1 MKKLILL
8 PLILFLISCS
18 VKNSNLNYS
27 VGKTNADFISISD
40 AIRSNLVLN
49 GDNLVLIDE
58 FYNEGNVFI
67 NKNIKICSN
76 KQATIKGN
84 LIIEDDNRVELENII
99 IQKND
104 LSEFGNLINKG
115 GLVIIKNKV
124 YIEGEIINEGYI
136 QNKNS
141 ILNLSMASK

>member
-1 MKKLILL
+1 MKKLILI
-8 PLILFLISCS
+8 PFILFLISCS

-27 VGKTNADFISISD
+27 VGKINSDFITISD

-49 GDNLVLIDE
+49 GDNLVLTDE
-58 FYNEGNVFI
+58 FYNEGNILI
-67 NKNIKICSN
+67 NKNIKISSN
-76 KQATIKGN
+76 KQATNKGN
-84 LIIEDDNRVELENII
+84 IIIEYDNKVELENII

-104 LSEFGNLINKG
+104 LSEYGNLINKG

-124 YIEGEIINEGYI
+124 FIEGEVINEGYI

-141 ILNLSMASK
+141 ILNFSMASK

>member
-1 MKKLILL
+1 MKKLILI
-8 PLILFLISCS
+8 PFILFLISCS

-27 VGKTNADFISISD
+27 VGKINSDFITISD

-49 GDNLVLIDE
+49 GDNLVLTDE
-58 FYNEGNVFI
+58 FYNEGNILI
-67 NKNIKICSN
+67 NKNIKISSN

-84 LIIEDDNRVELENII
+84 IIIEDDNKVELENII

-104 LSEFGNLINKG
+104 LSEYGNLINKG

-124 YIEGEIINEGYI
+124 YIKGNIINDGYI
-136 QNKNS
+136 QNKSS
-141 ILNLSMASK
+141 IISLSIASK

>member
-1 MKKLILL
+1 MKKLILI
-8 PLILFLISCS
+8 PFILFLISCS

-27 VGKTNADFISISD
+27 VGKINSDFITISD

-49 GDNLVLIDE
+49 GDNLVLTDE
-58 FYNEGNVFI
+58 FYNEGNILI
-67 NKNIKICSN
+67 NKNIKISSN

-84 LIIEDDNRVELENII
+84 IIIEDDNKVELENII

-104 LSEFGNLINKG
+104 LSEYGNLINKG

-124 YIEGEIINEGYI
+124 YIKGNIINDGYI
-136 QNKNS
+136 QNKSSINS
-141 ILNLSMASK
+141 LSIASK